1 MFLTSQNSSWCC
13 MRHGRARQ
21 VGSLS
26 VAAYGG
32 PKTMASRVSYTSD
45 GTVLV
50 VGLSNGGVLVC
61 TRQSPPQKQQQQ
73 APNHHQG
80 WAVHAH
86 LTGHTA
92 HVTGIALTQDGRR
105 AYSSSTDN
113 TVRPVGCGLGI
124 GLESSGRL

>member
-1 MFLTSQNSSWCC
+1 
-13 MRHGRARQ
+13 
-21 VGSLS
+21 
-26 VAAYGG
+26 
-32 PKTMASRVSYTSD
+32 MASRVSYTSD
-45 GTVLV
+45 GTALV

-61 TRQSPPQKQQQQ
+61 KRQPQQQQ
-73 APNHHQG
+73 AAHHHQG

-113 TVRPVGCGLGI
+113 TVRAVGCGLAAGD
-124 GLESSGRL
+124 